1 MKVVLAGVTG
11 RMGQAILRQLDDD
24 VAFVL
29 AAAVERPGHLACGS
43 RVGQRV
49 QVVVADDVQTAVR
62 QGEVIVDFSHPALTM
77 ALIAEAQSVRRPMVI
92 GTTGFTP
99 EDYEEIQRAARDIPV
114 VLSPNMSVG
123 VNVLLQLIDTATRA
137 LGDAYDA
144 EILEIHHRHK
154 QDAPSGTAIR
164 MGEAIADARATALE
178 QVCRLSR
185 SGITL
190 SRRVGE
196 IGIQSLRAGDVV
208 GEHTVT
214 FAGPGERIELT
225 HRAHSRDNFARGALL
240 AARWVVEQKPGL
252 YDMLDVLHLRTDHKQ
267 E

>member
-11 RMGQAILRQLDDD
+11 KMGQAVLRQLDDD

-29 AAAVERPGHLACGS
+29 AAAVERSGHPACGS
-43 RVGQRV
+43 RVGQRT
-49 QVVVADDVQTAVR
+49 QVVVTDDVQAAVR
-62 QGEVIVDFSHPALTM
+62 QGEVIIDFSHPALTM
-77 ALIAEAQSVRRPMVI
+77 AFIAEAQSARRPMVI

-99 EDYEEIQRAARDIPV
+99 ENHEEIQRAARDIPI

-190 SRRVGE
+190 SRRAGE

-240 AARWVVEQKPGL
+240 AARWIVEQKPGC
-252 YDMLDVLHLRTDHKQ
+252 YDMLDVLHLRIDHK
-267 E
+267 